1 MTLVVWIFALVA
13 AVLHLLVFLWEALL
27 IERPAVYQG
36 VFAIKAAD
44 VPAIRLWAFGVGF
57 YNLFLALGMIT
68 GVIAWIAGN
77 EQVGRTLVVY
87 LTLFMFLSGIV
98 LFVADRMAM
107 GRPRGKGLGGAMSQ
121 AIPSLIVLIAVALS
135 SA

>member
-13 AVLHLLVFLWEALL
+13 AVLHLLVFVCEALL

-68 GVIAWIAGN
+68 GVVAWIAGN

-87 LTLFMFLSGIV
+87 LTLFMFLSSIV
-98 LFVADRMAM
+98 LFVADRMDM
-107 GRPRGKGLGGAMSQ
+107 GRPRGKGLGGAMGQ
-121 AIPSLIVLIAVALS
+121 GIPALIVLIAVALG

>member
-1 MTLVVWIFALVA
+1 MTMVVWIFALVA
-13 AVLHLLVFLWEALL
+13 AVLHLLVFVCEALL

-87 LTLFMFLSGIV
+87 LTLFMFLSSIV

-107 GRPRGKGLGGAMSQ
+107 GRPRGKGLGGAMGQ
-121 AIPSLIVLIAVALS
+121 AIPALIVLIAVALS

>member
-13 AVLHLLVFLWEALL
+13 AVLHLLVFVCEALL

-68 GVIAWIAGN
+68 GVVAWIAGN

-87 LTLFMFLSGIV
+87 LTLFMLLSSIV
-98 LFVADRMAM
+98 LFVADRMDM
-107 GRPRGKGLGGAMSQ
+107 GRPRGKGLGGAMGQ
-121 AIPSLIVLIAVALS
+121 GIPALIVLIAVALG